1 MGEAWCKM
9 KQREALPADLVNS
22 VATSCREVNEA
33 ALSWALE
40 QLSDTELERYQDVM
54 PQLNFNTDQ
63 LFETGSDWL
72 YASSVEFDGIN
83 LRAARLSIDLSRDD
97 MPNDSRGVYYCKT
110 WSPAQALL
118 WVLTQL

>member
-1 MGEAWCKM
+1 MLA
-9 KQREALPADLVNS
+9 
-22 VATSCREVNEA
+22 VAINEA
-33 ALSWALE
+33 ALNWALE

-110 WSPAQALL
+110 WSSAQALL
-118 WVLTQL
+118 WVLTALMRATFFGA